1 MSPKAIALHS
11 AGGKAGGA
19 PPNLARAALE
29 LYKAEPAGGGGKP
42 GSAIGRI
49 PFQFNPK
56 ELSIQKSAKWE
67 RKPAK
72 GAKAAGPPEFTGAD
86 PCKLTL
92 EIFFDATDS
101 MDSSVVDRVEQLFS
115 CCVPTDESLD
125 KKKASPPLVVLHW
138 GKVTSFAAFVT
149 SVQAKYTLFTPDGT
163 PIRATC
169 SVALEEM
176 PGDPLKQNPTSGAL
190 ATRSMHT
197 LMAGDSLAS
206 IAYREYGDPALW
218 RLLAGF
224 NEIDDPLRLRIG
236 SPLLIPA
243 LEELLA
249 PVADGR
255 W

>member
-11 AGGKAGGA
+11 GGGGSGGS

-29 LYKAEPAGGGGKP
+29 LYTAVPAAGGGKP

-67 RKPAK
+67 RKPAR

-92 EIFFDATDS
+92 EVFFDATDA
-101 MDSSVVDRVEQLFS
+101 MDSSVVDQVDQLFS
-115 CCVPTDESLD
+115 CCVPTDESLGQ
-125 KKKASPPLVVLHW
+125 KKASPPLVVLHW
-138 GKVTSFAAFVT
+138 GKVTSFPAFVT

-163 PIRATC
+163 PIRAIC

-190 ATRSMHT
+190 AARSLHT
-197 LMAGDSLAS
+197 LVAGDSLAS
-206 IAYREYGDPALW
+206 IAYREYGDPTLW
-218 RLLAGF
+218 RPLAAF
-224 NEIDDPLRLRIG
+224 NDIDDPLRLRLG
-236 SPLLIPA
+236 ASLLIPTVD
-243 LEELLA
+243 ELLA
-249 PVADGR
+249 PAEAGR
-255 W
+255 

>member
-11 AGGKAGGA
+11 AGGGAGGT

-29 LYKAEPAGGGGKP
+29 LYTAVPAAGGGNP
-42 GSAIGRI
+42 GAPLGRI

-67 RKPAK
+67 RKPAR
-72 GAKAAGPPEFTGAD
+72 GAKTAGPPEFTGAD

-92 EIFFDATDS
+92 EVFFDATDA
-101 MDSSVVDRVEQLFS
+101 MDSSVVTLVDQLFS
-115 CCVPTDESLD
+115 CCVPTDESLGQ
-125 KKKASPPLVVLHW
+125 KKASPPLVVLHW

-163 PIRATC
+163 PIRAIC

-190 ATRSMHT
+190 AARSLHT
-197 LMAGDSLAS
+197 LVAGDSLAS
-206 IAYREYGDPALW
+206 IAYREYGDPTLW
-218 RLLAGF
+218 RPLAAF
-224 NEIDDPLRLRIG
+224 NDIDDPLRLRLG
-236 SPLLIPA
+236 ASLLIPTVD
-243 LEELLA
+243 ELLA
-249 PVADGR
+249 PAEAGR
-255 W
+255 

>member
-1 MSPKAIALHS
+1 MSPNAIALH
-11 AGGKAGGA
+11 AAKGGA
-19 PPNLARAALE
+19 STAARPSLTRAALE
-29 LYKAEPAGGGGKP
+29 LYEAKPAGAGGEP
-42 GSAIGRI
+42 GSPLGRI

-67 RKPAK
+67 RKPAR
-72 GAKAAGPPEFTGAD
+72 GAKTAGPPEFTGAD

-92 EIFFDATDS
+92 EIFFDASDTLDG
-101 MDSSVVDRVEQLFS
+101 SVVARVEQLFA
-115 CCVPTDESLD
+115 CCVPTDQSVA

-190 ATRSMHT
+190 AARTLHT
-197 LMAGDSLAS
+197 VVAGDSLAS
-206 IAYREYGDPALW
+206 IAYREYGDPGMW
-218 RLLAGF
+218 RPLAAF
-224 NEIDDPLRLRIG
+224 NGIDDPIRLRLG
-236 SPLLIPA
+236 SSLFVPTA
-243 LEELLA
+243 DELLTSNT
-249 PVADGR
+249 GS
-255 W
+255 